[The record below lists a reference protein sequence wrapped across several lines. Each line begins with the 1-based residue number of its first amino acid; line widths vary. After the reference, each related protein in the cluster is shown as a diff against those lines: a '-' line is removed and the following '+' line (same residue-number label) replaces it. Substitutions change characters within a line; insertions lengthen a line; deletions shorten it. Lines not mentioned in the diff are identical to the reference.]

1 MRRSAVSIF
10 SRLTL
15 RPQQPALCLFSNGAQ
30 TAVSEMSIPFFLSLR
45 NYAKDKGGKGGPPP
59 SARPLPTGP
68 AEPPKLEE
76 VETPD
81 FGEDK
86 PFTADISDFPDPKE
100 WKKVSNWEEFQFSPK
115 VKKIAEAM
123 FQLNQVET
131 FELLKLLQLRFDVP
145 DSALMGGG
153 VVVQAAA
160 PGTPAPAGATPGGD
174 APSAQAQ
181 SEAKAE
187 KMIFDV
193 QLVAVNEADKFKVLK
208 EIRTM
213 KPGMKLLESKEM
225 VEKLPSMLKQNVQ
238 KDEAE
243 KLAAKFKELGGT
255 VELK

>member
-1 MRRSAVSIF
+1 MECSFRH
-10 SRLTL
+10 
-15 RPQQPALCLFSNGAQ
+15 Q
-30 TAVSEMSIPFFLSLR
+30 
-45 NYAKDKGGKGGPPP
+45 YAKDKGGKGGPPP

-213 KPGMKLLESKEM
+213 KPGMKLLEVSRPLHLARSCFLMTCIRPVQGNGGEAPIYAQAERSKR
-225 VEKLPSMLKQNVQ
+225 
-238 KDEAE
+238 
-243 KLAAKFKELGGT
+243 
-255 VELK
+255 